1 MSWLQEYTTIT
12 SNPLTFETG
21 GGAKAADTTIGFDGD
36 KAGEGIVYMLKN
48 CPYVR
53 SLGKL
58 IQKGYGFFW
67 SSEHEPTLVPPDVPF
82 QVSCDVSQC
91 HVADRVDHCVP
102 IFKENVS
109 FRYGMPAAPS
119 AAMDPSVPAFDADT
133 GGLEVEREVI
143 PDAIE
148 AFMHDDGMM
157 VHSSQGSK
165 ESVPSGSKDPEPKGS
180 PEPVPAESPKGEEP
194 KSKVPIDHLLTHVPA
209 HPGCDVCRE
218 AKLRAKAHKRFAN
231 QGSSLREARIAEG
244 PTRFLEKICIDHL
257 ESAESGLRGEL
268 CALVCVDQFSGVTF
282 AYPAKSKNQATVELS
297 LRHFIGTRGT
307 PVVVSDRYTSLL
319 AAIKGI
325 GLASDPTPP
334 NSSIKNPLAESA
346 VNILRQGTRSLL
358 LQAGLNV
365 EHWPRAMQCFA
376 YQYNLHTPPSN
387 HDGSLRSDVHRHVH
401 ALPEGVEGPEVP
413 IPDVDS
419 KLHLALGYQPEPRSL
434 PYGCFVW
441 YLGKIKDPM
450 APKSFGP
457 NGKAALYLGP
467 EVAPSMSCKD
477 VHILLD
483 LTALTSHGE
492 VREIITRDFTP
503 PQGSWIFPLTRV
515 RMLKSPTDFPPTLED
530 DADDDAPDGAGPPD
544 DPTNPRNRS
553 ITKRRIHRFGPTDH
567 CDGCLN
573 GTYGHTSACRQRFNR
588 ILDASEPLARGDDEA
603 LISTENEEREET
615 IDDFFKLFDTIEPMN
630 EDPIDPLDLD
640 LVPECPPDEANE
652 KEHSDGYSPTSPAN
666 SESSAESY
674 FDETVIGEVVFRTPG
689 GIAKR
694 KEKGLLIEFCCQE
707 NSALSKVAES
717 LDISYF
723 GITKES
729 CDVENDEQFHQLLCW
744 IQDEIQNGD
753 GPIHLWGSL
762 PCTVW
767 SPWQRMAVH
776 KYGIEYEEKLAAR
789 RERSL
794 EMVRRFRQVA
804 ELV

>member
-1 MSWLQEYTTIT
+1 M
-12 SNPLTFETG
+12 
-21 GGAKAADTTIGFDGD
+21 
-36 KAGEGIVYMLKN
+36 
-48 CPYVR
+48 
-53 SLGKL
+53 
-58 IQKGYGFFW
+58 
-67 SSEHEPTLVPPDVPF
+67 
-82 QVSCDVSQC
+82 
-91 HVADRVDHCVP
+91 
-102 IFKENVS
+102 
-109 FRYGMPAAPS
+109 
-119 AAMDPSVPAFDADT
+119 
-133 GGLEVEREVI
+133 
-143 PDAIE
+143 
-148 AFMHDDGMM
+148 
-157 VHSSQGSK
+157 
-165 ESVPSGSKDPEPKGS
+165 
-180 PEPVPAESPKGEEP
+180 
-194 KSKVPIDHLLTHVPA
+194 
-209 HPGCDVCRE
+209 
-218 AKLRAKAHKRFAN
+218 
-231 QGSSLREARIAEG
+231 
-244 PTRFLEKICIDHL
+244 
-257 ESAESGLRGEL
+257 RGEL

-413 IPDVDS
+413 IPDFDS

-492 VREIITRDFTP
+492 IREIITRDFTP

-530 DADDDAPDGAGPPD
+530 DADDDAPDGDGPPD

-674 FDETVIGEVVFRTPG
+674 FDETVIGEVVFRAPG

-744 IQDEIQNGD
+744 IQDEIQNGN

-804 ELV
+804 ELVELSRGGSSSFEWSKDSEGWEQQEVKECIQALGMQSVRFDGCAFDLEINGKLPRRQWIVQTTNERLRKELMSKQCAHQKGYHVPLEGSTTTKSGFYNNSMAICLVSSLFPSVILERIPAMPTMPFKLDPHRTRLQDFHTPDICVLATIHKLLTRDEMRNDPKAIEAIIEEGRGVRAKDVWLDNTVMEKSDRIAKAKREGKTIHIADIMPIASIKHPGNLLSEENTKVGWSSEGTT